1 MLERSAHPRRP
12 VTQPVK
18 PYGTLTS
25 FGSVTKL
32 NGTTGAP
39 ISPSTG
45 YAAGGSLIPS
55 GLAIDGVG
63 NVWLANHTQD
73 VCTCE
78 NLIELNGS
86 AGDVISGST
95 GYVGGGII
103 NPTALAIDGSGNVW
117 VANGV
122 DADLYTFATNITE
135 FVGAT
140 APVVTPQ
147 AVAVEKNHSVATR
160 P

>member
-1 MLERSAHPRRP
+1 
-12 VTQPVK
+12 
-18 PYGTLTS
+18 
-25 FGSVTKL
+25 L
-32 NGTTGAP
+32 NGSTGAP

-45 YAAGGSLIPS
+45 YTAGGSLIPS

-86 AGDVISGST
+86 TGAVISGPT
-95 GYVGGGII
+95 GYAGGGII

-117 VANGV
+117 VANGTGV
-122 DADLYTFATNITE
+122 STFATSLTE
-135 FVGAT
+135 FVGGT
-140 APVVTPQ
+140 VPVVTPQ
-147 AVAVEKNHSVATR
+147 DVAVATHSVATR